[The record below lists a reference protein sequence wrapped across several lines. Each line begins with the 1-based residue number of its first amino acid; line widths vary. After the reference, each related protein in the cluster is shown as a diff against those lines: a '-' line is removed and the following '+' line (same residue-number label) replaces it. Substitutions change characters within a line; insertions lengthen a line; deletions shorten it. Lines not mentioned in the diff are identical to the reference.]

1 MSKHLT
7 GKAEGEM
14 AVAYFKGMLEI
25 LSKELQV
32 EPVFELCYELPVSM
46 FQQ

>member
-7 GKAEGEM
+7 GKAVGEM
-14 AVAYFKGMLEI
+14 TVAYFKGMLEI

-32 EPVFELCYELPVSM
+32 EPVFEMCYELQVSM
-46 FQQ
+46 YQQ